1 MKKNVE
7 ASNTA
12 TNKGRRLTARGRR
25 IAGAT
30 AAALLVGACGGGD
43 GTSSVV
49 YLPVANAPQTITQE
63 PPPGP
68 IPAPVPL
75 PDVGPQFEN
84 SPTGVP
90 YPKLAG
96 LYPGHDGPTV
106 ENGMVLPWLSPNR
119 EPLKFSVK
127 VQTALDTDN
136 NGKPDRLALRIVQPA
151 EVADGLKTPVIVR
164 PSFYY
169 GDPAYVG
176 KRQPFLGEDQYLRM
190 GYTVVYADTI
200 GTYQSEGCASIMDS
214 AERQAMADVVRWLAS
229 DPSAQGFDE
238 KGAAVTAASWS
249 TNHVAMEGISYGG
262 TLPIM
267 AAAMG
272 VTGLEAIVPVAGI
285 SNAYDYFSRYNGV
298 VPDELG
304 VITLN
309 GYAQIYNDQSPPAD
323 CTASFAKLDAGVD
336 DETLAYTDFWKE
348 RNTLALAG
356 NIKAATLI
364 SQGQSD
370 NNVKTKNAVQLYQTL
385 HRMKKP
391 VQLWFHAKD
400 HDDPAWQKEWQ
411 KQIMLWYSRYLFGVN
426 NGVEAQP
433 TYVRET
439 PPGDK
444 VAGDLGG
451 EPRTDLS
458 DTLTGHCNQPGSG
471 AHNPRD
477 CVTSGGIMVKEDAW
491 PATKTVSY
499 YLHRNAASDT
509 GLLLTPDA
517 GEGSAGE
524 PLTLSYGADSGSFV
538 SRPLVN
544 ATRFAGTIYVT
555 TTVKLSNGVSN
566 LKAKLF
572 VDGQAVTWGWANPRF
587 HKSLEKPETIAP
599 DTAYKVSL
607 EMMPRDFTVLPGRKI
622 SVVIEGYD
630 NWGGETVSLDLAN
643 TTLDMPLVPKANPVA
658 VMKLN

>member
-1 MKKNVE
+1 M
-7 ASNTA
+7 
-12 TNKGRRLTARGRR
+12 
-25 IAGAT
+25 
-30 AAALLVGACGGGD
+30 
-43 GTSSVV
+43 
-49 YLPVANAPQTITQE
+49 
-63 PPPGP
+63 PG
-68 IPAPVPL
+68 
-75 PDVGPQFEN
+75 VGPQFEK
-84 SPTGVP
+84 SPTDVP
-90 YPKLAG
+90 YPALAG
-96 LYPGHDGPTV
+96 LYPGHDGPVV
-106 ENGMVLPWLSPNR
+106 ENGMVLPWLSPSR
-119 EPLKFSVK
+119 APLKFSVK

-164 PSFYY
+164 PSIYY
-169 GDPAYVG
+169 GDPTYVG

-200 GTYQSEGCASIMDS
+200 GSYQSEGCASIMDG
-214 AERQAMADVVRWLAS
+214 AERQAMADVVRWLAG
-229 DPSAQGFDE
+229 DPSAKGFDDS
-238 KGAAVTAASWS
+238 GAAVTAAWS

-262 TLPIM
+262 TLPTM
-267 AAAMG
+267 AAVTG
-272 VTGLEAIVPVAGI
+272 VTGLEAIVPVDGI

-304 VITLN
+304 VVTLN
-309 GYAQIYNDQSPPAD
+309 GYAKSYNKQSPPAD
-323 CTASFAKLDAGVD
+323 CKANFAKLDAGVD

-364 SQGQSD
+364 AHGQSD
-370 NNVKTKNAVQLYQTL
+370 NNVKTKNGVQLYQTL
-385 HRMKKP
+385 HQLKKP

-439 PPGDK
+439 PPGDS

-458 DTLTGHCNQPGSG
+458 DTLTGHCNQPGSA

-477 CVTSGGIMVKEDAW
+477 CITSGGILVKEDAW

-499 YLHRNAASDT
+499 YLHRDAAPGT

-517 GEGSAGE
+517 GDGSAGG
-524 PLTLSYGADSGSFV
+524 PLTLSDSADSGSFAT
-538 SRPLVN
+538 RPLVN

-555 TTVKLSNGVSN
+555 TTVKFPNGATD

-572 VDGQAVTWGWANPRF
+572 VDGQAVTWGWANPSF
-587 HKSLEKPETIAP
+587 YKSLEKPETIAP

-622 SVVIEGYD
+622 SLVIQAYN
-630 NWGGETVSLDLAN
+630 NWSGETISLDLAN